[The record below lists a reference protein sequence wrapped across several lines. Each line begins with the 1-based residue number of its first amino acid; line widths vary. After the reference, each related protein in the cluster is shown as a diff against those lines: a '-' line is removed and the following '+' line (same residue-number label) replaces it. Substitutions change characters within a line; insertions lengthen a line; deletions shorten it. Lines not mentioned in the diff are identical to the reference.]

1 MQYAEWLPL
10 YTVCLSE
17 IRTGQLGYLFE
28 WRRGSNPD
36 RPDARW
42 GRMEKLHN
50 KSGRMRNC
58 SKVLPEIA
66 DTNSEEFKI
75 EKIYVRRTAYAY

>member
-1 MQYAEWLPL
+1 
-10 YTVCLSE
+10 
-17 IRTGQLGYLFE
+17 
-28 WRRGSNPD
+28 
-36 RPDARW
+36 
-42 GRMEKLHN
+42 
-50 KSGRMRNC
+50 MRNC